1 MPPFSAIIPNITRC
15 QPTHMISH
23 HRHRHRQ
30 GQFATIVIVMA
41 VTYVMSQFYRTSNG
55 VIVKD
60 LSSEFGLSVEALGV
74 LTGIFFVSFALAQ
87 IPLGML
93 FDRFGVRRTLPI
105 LLTAA
110 VIGAVLYAS
119 AGGFASLLAG
129 RLLMGVGV
137 SGVLVGA
144 LFLFGRWVPA
154 DRYATWLGRMIAL
167 GGIGVLL
174 STSPLGLIAETIG
187 WRYAFYGA
195 GAITAMG
202 ALLIYLLVRDAPP
215 GYVARTSAPEGL
227 KESVKGVVEVFRTK
241 RLPTVMFMAFASYPV
256 LTSIL
261 GLWGGPYMIDVHGL
275 DTIAS
280 GNVLLL
286 IAAALIAGN
295 IVFGPLERLLDT
307 RKWLVVG
314 CSCMVLVSFALLALI
329 PEMPLVATIALVG
342 LIGFFSAYNIVITGH
357 GRSLFPDRLA
367 GRGMA
372 MMAIALMGGPAIM
385 QPATGL
391 IMGAF
396 PSVDGV
402 APAEAYRAVFA
413 FLAGVVLLALLNY
426 LRLPDARPSQ
436 GFAEDLRGATPRA

>member
-1 MPPFSAIIPNITRC
+1 MNTP
-15 QPTHMISH
+15 
-23 HRHRHRQ
+23 HRQ
-30 GQFATIVIVMA
+30 RQFATIICVIA
-41 VTYVMSQFYRTSNG
+41 VSYVMSQFYRTSNG

-60 LSSEFGLSVEALGV
+60 LSWEFGLSAEALGV
-74 LTGIFFVSFALAQ
+74 LTGAFFISFAVAQ

-110 VIGAVLYAS
+110 VIGAVLYGA
-119 AGGFASLLAG
+119 AGGFATLLAG
-129 RLLMGVGV
+129 RLMMGVGV

-154 DRYATWLGRMIAL
+154 DQYATWLGRMIAL

-174 STSPLGLIAETIG
+174 STSPLGLIAGTIG
-187 WRYAFYGA
+187 WRYAFFGA
-195 GAITAMG
+195 GAITALG

-215 GYVARTSAPEGL
+215 GYVATTSAPEGL
-227 KESVKGVVEVFRTK
+227 KESVKGVAEVVRTK
-241 RLPTVMFMAFASYPV
+241 HLPSVMFMAFASYPV
-256 LTSIL
+256 LTSVL

-275 DTIAS
+275 ETIS
-280 GNVLLL
+280 SSNVLLL
-286 IAAALIAGN
+286 MAVALIAGN
-295 IVFGPLERLLDT
+295 IVFGPLERILDT

-314 CSCMVLVSFALLALI
+314 CSLMVLVSFAILALV
-329 PEMPLVATIALVG
+329 PEMPTAAAIALVG

-372 MMAIALMGGPAIM
+372 MMAIALMGGPAVM

-396 PSVDGV
+396 PDVEGV
-402 APAEAYRAVFA
+402 APNEAYRAMFG

-426 LRLPDARPSQ
+426 LRLPDARPSE
-436 GFAEDLRGATPRA
+436 GFAEDLQSPTPLP

>member
-1 MPPFSAIIPNITRC
+1 MNAFN
-15 QPTHMISH
+15 
-23 HRHRHRQ
+23 RHR
-30 GQFATIVIVMA
+30 QFATIISVIGVA
-41 VTYVMSQFYRTSNG
+41 YVMSQFYRTSNG
-55 VIVKD
+55 VIAKD
-60 LSSEFGLSVEALGV
+60 LSREFGLSAEALGV
-74 LTGIFFVSFALAQ
+74 LTGAFFVSFAVAQ

-110 VIGAVLYAS
+110 VIGALLYGL
-119 AGGFASLLAG
+119 AGSFTGLLAG
-129 RLLMGVGV
+129 RLMMGVGV

-187 WRYAFYGA
+187 WRYAFFGA
-195 GAITAMG
+195 GAITALG

-215 GYVARTSAPEGL
+215 GFTARTSAPEGL
-227 KESVKGVVEVFRTK
+227 KESLKGVVEVLRTK
-241 RLPTVMFMAFASYPV
+241 HLATVMLMAFASYPV

-261 GLWGGPYMIDVHGL
+261 GLWGAPYLIDIHGL
-275 DTIAS
+275 DTISS

-286 IAAALIAGN
+286 MAVALIAGN
-295 IVFGPLERLLDT
+295 IVFGPLERILDT

-314 CSCMVLVSFALLALI
+314 CSLMVLVSFLLLALV
-329 PEMPLVATIALVG
+329 PQMPLAAAITLVG
-342 LIGFFSAYNIVITGH
+342 LISFFSAYNIVITGH

-372 MMAIALMGGPAIM
+372 MMAIALMGGPAVM

-396 PSVDGV
+396 PEVEGV
-402 APAEAYRAVFA
+402 APSEAYRAMFG
-413 FLAGVVLLALLNY
+413 FLAGIVLLALLNY
-426 LRLPDARPSQ
+426 LRLPDARPSE
-436 GFAEDLRGATPRA
+436 GFAEDLRGTAPRD

>member
-1 MPPFSAIIPNITRC
+1 MNSP
-15 QPTHMISH
+15 
-23 HRHRHRQ
+23 HRQ
-30 GQFATIVIVMA
+30 RQFVTIICVIA
-41 VTYVMSQFYRTSNG
+41 VAYVMSQFYRTSNG
-55 VIVKD
+55 VIAKD
-60 LSSEFGLSVEALGV
+60 LSWEFGLSAEALGV
-74 LTGIFFVSFALAQ
+74 LTGAFFISFAAAQ

-105 LLTAA
+105 LLASA
-110 VIGAVLYAS
+110 VIGTLLYGL

-129 RLLMGVGV
+129 RLMMGIGV

-187 WRYAFYGA
+187 WRYAFFGA
-195 GAITAMG
+195 GAITALG

-227 KESVKGVVEVFRTK
+227 KESVKGVVEVMRTN
-241 RLPTVMFMAFASYPV
+241 RLPSVMFMAFASYPV

-275 DTIAS
+275 DTISS

-295 IVFGPLERLLDT
+295 IVFGPLERILNT

-314 CSCMVLVSFALLALI
+314 CSLTVLVSFAILALV
-329 PEMPLVATIALVG
+329 PEMPTAAAIVLVG

-372 MMAIALMGGPAIM
+372 MMAIALMGGPAVM

-396 PSVDGV
+396 PDVDGV
-402 APAEAYRAVFA
+402 APVEAYRAMFG

-426 LRLPDARPSQ
+426 LRLPDARPSE
-436 GFAEDLRGATPRA
+436 GFAEDLRGTEPRA

>member
-1 MPPFSAIIPNITRC
+1 MNPHS
-15 QPTHMISH
+15 
-23 HRHRHRQ
+23 RHRQ
-30 GQFATIVIVMA
+30 FLTIISVIGVA
-41 VTYVMSQFYRTSNG
+41 YVMSQFYRTSNG
-55 VIVKD
+55 VIAKD
-60 LSSEFGLSVEALGV
+60 LSRDFGLSAEALGV
-74 LTGIFFVSFALAQ
+74 LTGAFFVSFAVAQ
-87 IPLGML
+87 IPLGMI

-105 LLTAA
+105 ILTSA
-110 VIGAVLYAS
+110 VCGALIFGL
-119 AGGFASLLAG
+119 AGGLASLLVG
-129 RLLMGVGV
+129 RMMMGLGV

-154 DRYATWLGRMIAL
+154 DQYATWLGRMIAL

-174 STSPLGLIAETIG
+174 STSPLGLVAETIG

-195 GAITAMG
+195 GVITALG

-215 GYVARTSAPEGL
+215 GYVAKTSAPESFR
-227 KESVKGVVEVFRTK
+227 ESVKGVGEVLKTK
-241 RLPTVMFMAFASYPV
+241 RLPSVMAMAFASYPV

-261 GLWGGPYMIDVHGL
+261 GLWGGPYFIDVHGL
-275 DTIAS
+275 DTISS
-280 GNVLLL
+280 GNILLL

-295 IVFGPLERLLDT
+295 IIFGPLERFLDT
-307 RKWLVVG
+307 RKWIIVG
-314 CSCMVLVSFALLALI
+314 CSAMVLVSFILLAVI
-329 PEMPLVATIALVG
+329 PDMPLAAAITLVG

-385 QPATGL
+385 QPTTGL

-396 PSVDGV
+396 PVLDGE
-402 APAEAYRAVFA
+402 APGEAYRAVFA

-426 LRLPDARPSQ
+426 LRLPDARPSD
-436 GFAEDLRGATPRA
+436 GFAEDLRDTAPRS

>member
-1 MPPFSAIIPNITRC
+1 MNSP
-15 QPTHMISH
+15 
-23 HRHRHRQ
+23 HRQ
-30 GQFATIVIVMA
+30 RQFVTIICVIA
-41 VTYVMSQFYRTSNG
+41 VAYVMSQFYRTSNG
-55 VIVKD
+55 VIAKD
-60 LSSEFGLSVEALGV
+60 LSWEFGLSAEALGV
-74 LTGIFFVSFALAQ
+74 LTGAFFISFAAAQ

-105 LLTAA
+105 LLASA
-110 VIGAVLYAS
+110 VIGTLLYGL

-129 RLLMGVGV
+129 RLMMGIGV

-187 WRYAFYGA
+187 WRYAFFGA
-195 GAITAMG
+195 GAITALG

-227 KESVKGVVEVFRTK
+227 KESVKGVVEVMRTN
-241 RLPTVMFMAFASYPV
+241 RLPSVMFMAFASYPV

-275 DTIAS
+275 DTISS

-295 IVFGPLERLLDT
+295 IVFGPLERILNT

-314 CSCMVLVSFALLALI
+314 CSLTVLVSFAILALV
-329 PEMPLVATIALVG
+329 PEMPTAAAIVLVG

-372 MMAIALMGGPAIM
+372 MMAIALMGGPAVM

-396 PSVDGV
+396 PDVDGV
-402 APAEAYRAVFA
+402 APVEAYRAMFG

-426 LRLPDARPSQ
+426 LRLPDARPSE
-436 GFAEDLRGATPRA
+436 GFAEDLRGTAPRA